1 MELAAVDQW
10 INELTDMCSASSR
23 DQLITALYKTGITC
37 LVLRG
42 SY

>member
-23 DQLITALYKTGITC
+23 DQLITALPLRQEL
-37 LVLRG
+37 LV